1 MSLGRFA
8 VLPVVV
14 LAGLSLS
21 ACVDPQEREDAG
33 QSPLVQPPMMNTRP
47 ATFECDDSGRVVV
60 RPLGE
65 DGATI
70 VLAFTNR
77 EVQLK
82 SVQAPQGQKYS
93 DGQTT
98 FWMNGT
104 NATLARAGTDDAESC
119 EKH

>member
-1 MSLGRFA
+1 MSTKLFSIA
-8 VLPVVV
+8 VIVAATLP
-14 LAGLSLS
+14 LA
-21 ACVDPQEREDAG
+21 ACVDPAEREDVG

-47 ATFECDDSGRVVV
+47 ATFDCDDSGRVVV

-65 DGATI
+65 DGRAV

-77 EVQLK
+77 ELQLK
-82 SVQAPQGQKYS
+82 SVPAPEGQKYS

-104 NATLARAGTDDAESC
+104 NATLARAGEDNAESC
-119 EKH
+119 SKN